1 MSKPEPQWMLTSWVR
16 LVQARWV
23 ATGVPRADRSDLLRQ
38 LLRDLAAARAAG
50 ASIEELVATSPAAF
64 ADSCAAGLKSRTSGI
79 DTASLLLVCLGTG
92 VIATGV
98 TWLLLITMVVHLRN
112 EPPLGLD
119 QTVFFL
125 FVALFFAAAVVATMV
140 VAVRWTFRR
149 RLEAA
154 ALAPRL
160 AVTLSAGALLGFPF
174 ASAYGATQNYSASL
188 DVVGVEALIV
198 LTFLAAATR
207 VAQRW
212 TRPSPSLDGRS
223 QPAGHA
229 QGSSR

>member
-1 MSKPEPQWMLTSWVR
+1 MSGPEPEWLLTSWVQ

-23 ATGVPRADRSDLLRQ
+23 ATGVSREDRSDLLRQ
-38 LLRDLAAARAAG
+38 LLRDLAAARVAG
-50 ASIEELVATSPAAF
+50 ATIDELVATSPAAF
-64 ADSCAAGLKSRTSGI
+64 ADSCAAGLKSRITGI

-92 VIATGV
+92 VVATGAA
-98 TWLLLITMVVHLRN
+98 WLFLITRSWPS

-125 FVALFFAAAVVATMV
+125 FLELFVAAAVLAAMV

-160 AVTLSAGALLGFPF
+160 AVTLTAGALLGFPF
-174 ASAYGATQNYSASL
+174 ASAYGATQNYGASL
-188 DVVGVEALIV
+188 DVIGMEALIV
-198 LTFLAAATR
+198 LMFLAGATV

-212 TRPSPSLDGRS
+212 TRPRRRLGQAEAAS
-223 QPAGHA
+223 
-229 QGSSR
+229 